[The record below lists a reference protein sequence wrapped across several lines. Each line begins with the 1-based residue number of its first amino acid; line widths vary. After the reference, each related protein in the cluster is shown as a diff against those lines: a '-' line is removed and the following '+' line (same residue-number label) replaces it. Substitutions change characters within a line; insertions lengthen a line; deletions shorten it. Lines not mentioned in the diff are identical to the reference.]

1 MSCIQ
6 LTTGAGERAIRI
18 VKSFYRWGRNSSS
31 RGGGQLVFDD
41 HWSKRSKLNFL
52 WNQKVKIDDIDTMA
66 GRGGRWIY
74 LSGNDGK
81 WQMILK
87 WVSTF
92 FRWWWCGLGQQD
104 RARIRIQSVGINDG
118 ATTEWIHTLYYTQ
131 SYFSHTTSWLPSLSQ
146 VFFLSLSPT
155 YTYYLCLTSVTRLFR
170 QKYPSFQS

>member
-118 ATTEWIHTLYYTQ
+118 ATTEWIHTLYYTHTQ
-131 SYFSHTTSWLPSLSQ
+131 TRRRRRRKSRVCVSSIRPSFFSGGHTHTQTEKMYNNMLSSHT
-146 VFFLSLSPT
+146 
-155 YTYYLCLTSVTRLFR
+155 
-170 QKYPSFQS
+170 